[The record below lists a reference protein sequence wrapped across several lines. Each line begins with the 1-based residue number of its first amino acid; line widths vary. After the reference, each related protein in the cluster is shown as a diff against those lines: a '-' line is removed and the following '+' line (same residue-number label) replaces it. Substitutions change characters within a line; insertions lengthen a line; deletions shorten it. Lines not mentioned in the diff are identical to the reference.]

1 MRLQH
6 VLDKLSCPIDTSS
19 ISEVISA
26 MQEDI
31 EREGEGE
38 IVMTPDARKAIG
50 RKTASIYK
58 EFLKE
63 SLKEEK

>member
-1 MRLQH
+1 
-6 VLDKLSCPIDTSS
+6 
-19 ISEVISA
+19 